1 MYPPKSELTPETP
14 KTNLNQAISAN
25 YPVWSP
31 DGKYLFASCSFRW
44 EDWEFLHF
52 EACLSKPDRT
62 GLVRLQESVQF
73 LNDPNAAW
81 SPDGSQV
88 VFNNYIKTI
97 LVSMPSGS
105 KKEVLED
112 DCYSTKWS
120 SDSQRFVCSIYHEIV
135 LIDLFQNK
143 RMTVTYSPRESF
155 ESPTWSE
162 VDHQKI
168 YFIRARDFT
177 GEFGRLRWWS
187 KYDLFEFNISSEKKS
202 LLVENLDSPI
212 VFWSKDEQTVYY
224 LRDKKEASG
233 NVLYSL
239 NVSSKQEKRVAEGL
253 PRKIVPSPDR
263 QSVVYVVNDGWN
275 SSLLLL
281 QIEKAVSKKLLWEY
295 EGRFCFHGIK
305 NLVWSH
311 NGKYLAFTAQ
321 RFEGPNNYEPTWIIE
336 IDSGKIFQIPTTQ
349 KIDDVKSIDWSPN
362 DSLIAIT
369 DNPSSQIYKIL
380 IEPTDTT
387 KLGAP
392 KCK

>member
-1 MYPPKSELTPETP
+1 
-14 KTNLNQAISAN
+14 
-25 YPVWSP
+25 
-31 DGKYLFASCSFRW
+31 
-44 EDWEFLHF
+44 
-52 EACLSKPDRT
+52 
-62 GLVRLQESVQF
+62 
-73 LNDPNAAW
+73 
-81 SPDGSQV
+81 
-88 VFNNYIKTI
+88 
-97 LVSMPSGS
+97 
-105 KKEVLED
+105 
-112 DCYSTKWS
+112 
-120 SDSQRFVCSIYHEIV
+120 
-135 LIDLFQNK
+135 
-143 RMTVTYSPRESF
+143 MTVTYSPRESF